1 MRAFKTG
8 PKTMSAAMRP
18 TDRIVTPSN
27 RDGLPADEREPLNA
41 LFAIYHSLTG
51 KKYAMAITGFVGVA
65 YVILHMLGNLQVFA
79 GPTKLNAYG
88 ALLRSN
94 TALLWAVRIILLAAV
109 ILHSVAAYQLARA
122 SWKSRPIGYIHW
134 RPVASTYASR
144 AMRWS
149 GPILGLFIIY
159 HLLHLTTGAAHPD
172 FRHGDVYHNV
182 VTGFHVW
189 YVSAVYVVA
198 MLFLGLHLYHG
209 AWSMFLSVGINNPT
223 FNGLIRG
230 IATFFTIITV
240 IGFISIPIAVLLGV
254 IS

>member
-18 TDRIVTPSN
+18 ADRIVTPSN
-27 RDGLPADEREPLNA
+27 REGLPADEREPLNV

-51 KKYAMAITGFVGVA
+51 KKYAMAITGLVGVA
-65 YVILHMLGNLQVFA
+65 Y
-79 GPTKLNAYG
+79 
-88 ALLRSN
+88 
-94 TALLWAVRIILLAAV
+94 V

-189 YVSAVYVVA
+189 YVSAIYVVA

-223 FNGLIRG
+223 SNDLIRG

>member
-1 MRAFKTG
+1 
-8 PKTMSAAMRP
+8 
-18 TDRIVTPSN
+18 
-27 RDGLPADEREPLNA
+27 
-41 LFAIYHSLTG
+41 
-51 KKYAMAITGFVGVA
+51 
-65 YVILHMLGNLQVFA
+65 
-79 GPTKLNAYG
+79 
-88 ALLRSN
+88 
-94 TALLWAVRIILLAAV
+94 
-109 ILHSVAAYQLARA
+109 
-122 SWKSRPIGYIHW
+122 
-134 RPVASTYASR
+134 
-144 AMRWS
+144 MRWS

-189 YVSAVYVVA
+189 YVSAIYVVA

-230 IATFFTIITV
+230 IATFFTIIIV